1 MFGSLAKPRSG
12 LSKWFKLGIAI
23 GVISIAGG
31 MYRPA
36 GTGGSGRVARARE
49 YMTTE
54 FAVCRN

>member
-1 MFGSLAKPRSG
+1 
-12 LSKWFKLGIAI
+12 
-23 GVISIAGG
+23 
-31 MYRPA
+31 MYGPA